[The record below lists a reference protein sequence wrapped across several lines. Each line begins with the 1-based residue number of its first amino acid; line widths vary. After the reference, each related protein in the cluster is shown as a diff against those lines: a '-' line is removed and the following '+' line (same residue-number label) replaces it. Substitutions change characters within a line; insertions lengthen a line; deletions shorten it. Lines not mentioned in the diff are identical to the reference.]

1 MRTTLT
7 LDDEV
12 YEAARKIAFQQRRAL
27 GDVISELAAKG
38 MAAEDRPAPRR
49 KLGFWAGQGWI
60 ADDFNDTPPE
70 WLESIEA
77 DL

>member
-7 LDDEV
+7 LDDAV
-12 YEAARKIAFQQRRAL
+12 YEAARKIAFEQRRAL
-27 GDVISELAAKG
+27 GDVVSELAAKG
-38 MAAEDRPAPRR
+38 LETGNSPDRRR
-49 KLGFWAGQGWI
+49 KLGFWAGKVWI

>member
-12 YEAARKIAFQQRRAL
+12 YEAARKIAFEQRRAL
-27 GDVISELAAKG
+27 GDVVSELAARG
-38 MAAEDRPAPRR
+38 LEAGDSPPP
-49 KLGFWAGQGWI
+49 KLTFGFWAGQGWI